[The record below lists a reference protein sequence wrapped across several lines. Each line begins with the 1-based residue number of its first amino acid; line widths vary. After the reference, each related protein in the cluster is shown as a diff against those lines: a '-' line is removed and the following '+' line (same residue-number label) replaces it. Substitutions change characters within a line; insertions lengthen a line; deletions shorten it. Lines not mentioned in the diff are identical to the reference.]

1 MSEKLR
7 RSGIDIINDVPWG
20 THFCQFYRTKEDL
33 LDILLPYFKA
43 GLENNEFCM
52 WITSE
57 PLSDQEALEA
67 IRKSIPGS
75 DRYLA
80 NGQIEILPHSE
91 WYLEAGRFSS
101 GRVLGGWVEKL
112 NEALVRGYEGLRL
125 SGNTFWL
132 EREEWRDFLAYEEE
146 VNNIVGKYPMIAMC
160 TYSLDK
166 CGSADVLEVVNTHQF
181 ALSMRD
187 GKWDL
192 VESAEHRRAVE
203 ALKESEARYRSLF
216 ENMINGF
223 AYHQIITDER
233 GWPVDYVFLEVNK
246 AFERLT
252 GLEGPN
258 IVGKGVRE
266 VLPGIEHDP
275 ADWICV
281 YGKVALGG
289 KEIRFE
295 QYAEPL
301 GKWYSVLAYSPMQ
314 GFFVTIFEDITDRKR
329 TEEALREAH
338 AELEAKVSQR
348 TTELEKTVDAV
359 LSETA
364 ERERAERA
372 LIEQSKIIDAFFK
385 HAMASF
391 VILDRNFNFVRV
403 NDAYARACSRD
414 ASEFPGNN
422 HFELYPSTELQEHFE
437 HSVETKEPFS
447 IMARPFT
454 FPDHP
459 EWGVTYWD
467 LALVPLLD
475 ERGEVEYLFFSL
487 NDVTQRMRVKQQLR
501 ESRQKLLD
509 TLASIS
515 DAFFTLD
522 REWRFT
528 YVNNEAVK
536 ILGMPRENLIGR
548 NIWGVSPRA
557 IGSIFDKQFRRAMAE
572 QVPVSFEA
580 RSPLLNIWVEARAYP
595 SHDGLSVYFLD
606 VSERKE
612 YEQRILASNR
622 LLQLLGTA
630 ASRREYLDEVVKLV
644 SDWSGCRCVGIRVV
658 DDNGMVPYESYV
670 GFSREFWELE
680 SCLILGRDQCACTRV
695 IARRPDPQDV
705 PAMTAFGSFCCG
717 NTITFAAALTGK
729 DRTRYR
735 GACERSGFMSVA
747 VVPVSYKD
755 RVIAAVHL
763 ADEEVGMVPRS
774 IIEFFE
780 TMTPLIGEA
789 IHKFDSEAERARLAA
804 AVESAA
810 DAIVMTDPRGT
821 IQYVNPA
828 FEKTTGYARDEAEG
842 RDLHILDSGKHGH
855 SFYQG
860 LRESIGRNGVW
871 TGRLTNRKKDGTLY
885 EEECSCSLV
894 RGPEGEIINY
904 VSVKRDVTER
914 LKLESIAQAV
924 DTMNNIG
931 YIFAGVRHEIGNPIN
946 SAAMALSVLKA
957 KLDTCDKP
965 TILKYIDRALE
976 GTDRVIYL
984 LRSLRSFN
992 FYEKPE
998 IRTVETADFL
1008 EKFLLLVKE
1017 DFEKMGITIGASVEG
1032 GAEQML
1038 VDPRALQQVML
1049 NIVTNAAD
1057 ALKGIEHP
1065 KIIVLASKMAGAVRM
1080 RVQDNGCGMPEEQL
1094 KDLFKPFHTTKA
1106 HGTGLGLVIVKKMLA
1121 MMNGTLE
1128 LSSHLDQGTT
1138 VDIFIPAGTALP

>member
-7 RSGIDIINDVPWG
+7 RSGIDIISDVPWG

-33 LDILLPYFKA
+33 LDILLPYFRA

-52 WITSE
+52 WITSQ

-67 IRKSIPGS
+67 IRKTVPAS

-91 WYLEAGRFSS
+91 WYLKEGRFSS

-112 NEALVRGYEGLRL
+112 NEALVRGYDGLRL

-132 EREEWRDFLAYEEE
+132 EREGWTDFLAYEEE

-166 CGSADVLEVVNTHQF
+166 CGSADVLDVVNTHQF

-192 VESAEHRRAVE
+192 VESADHRQAVE

-223 AYHQIITDER
+223 AYHRVITDEGGR
-233 GWPVDYVFLEVNK
+233 PVDYVFLEVNN

-252 GLEGPN
+252 GLEGSD
-258 IVGKGVRE
+258 IIGKGVRE

-275 ADWICV
+275 ADWIGV

-295 QYAEPL
+295 QYAERL
-301 GKWYSVLAYSPMQ
+301 GKWYSVLAYSPML
-314 GFFVTIFEDITDRKR
+314 GFFVAIFEDITDRKR

-338 AELEAKVSQR
+338 ADLEAKVAQR
-348 TTELEKTVDAV
+348 TAELEKTVDAV

-364 ERERAERA
+364 ERQRA
-372 LIEQSKIIDAFFK
+372 
-385 HAMASF
+385 
-391 VILDRNFNFVRV
+391 
-403 NDAYARACSRD
+403 
-414 ASEFPGNN
+414 
-422 HFELYPSTELQEHFE
+422 
-437 HSVETKEPFS
+437 
-447 IMARPFT
+447 
-454 FPDHP
+454 
-459 EWGVTYWD
+459 
-467 LALVPLLD
+467 
-475 ERGEVEYLFFSL
+475 
-487 NDVTQRMRVKQQLR
+487 
-501 ESRQKLLD
+501 
-509 TLASIS
+509 
-515 DAFFTLD
+515 
-522 REWRFT
+522 
-528 YVNNEAVK
+528 
-536 ILGMPRENLIGR
+536 
-548 NIWGVSPRA
+548 
-557 IGSIFDKQFRRAMAE
+557 
-572 QVPVSFEA
+572 
-580 RSPLLNIWVEARAYP
+580 
-595 SHDGLSVYFLD
+595 
-606 VSERKE
+606 
-612 YEQRILASNR
+612 EQRILASNR
-622 LLQLLGTA
+622 LLQLLVTV

-658 DDNGMVPYESYV
+658 NDSGMVPYESYV

-680 SCLILGRDQCACTRV
+680 SRLILGRDQCACTRV

-717 NTITFAAALTGK
+717 NTVTFAAALAGK

-747 VVPVSYKD
+747 VVPISYGD

-763 ADEEVGMVPRS
+763 ADEKVGMVPRS
-774 IIEFFE
+774 FVEFFE
-780 TMTPLIGEA
+780 TITPLIGEA

-810 DAIVMTDPRGT
+810 DAIVMTDPRGI

-828 FEKTTGYARDEAEG
+828 FEKTTGYTRAEAEG
-842 RDLHILDSGKHGH
+842 RDLHILDSGKHGR

-871 TGRLTNRKKDGTLY
+871 TGRLTSRKKDGTLY

-914 LKLESIAQAV
+914 LRLESIAQAV

-957 KLDTCDKP
+957 KLDTSDKP

-992 FYEKPE
+992 LFETPE
-998 IRTVETADFL
+998 IRIVGTADFL

-1032 GAEQML
+1032 GAEQMF

-1057 ALKGIEHP
+1057 ALKGREYP

-1080 RVQDNGCGMPEEQL
+1080 RVQDNGCGMPEERL

-1106 HGTGLGLVIVKKMLA
+1106 HGTGLGLVIVKKMLT
-1121 MMNGTLE
+1121 MMSGTLE
-1128 LSSHLDQGTT
+1128 ISSQLDQGTT
-1138 VDIFIPAGTALP
+1138 VDIFIPAGTALT